1 MELIL
6 NNKNLAGSGINIMDM
21 ITEIKIICS
30 NAGIAILDPNQQYFL
45 ADYFQS

>member
-1 MELIL
+1 
-6 NNKNLAGSGINIMDM
+6 M

-45 ADYFQS
+45 ADYFQFLNTPLAQFMAL